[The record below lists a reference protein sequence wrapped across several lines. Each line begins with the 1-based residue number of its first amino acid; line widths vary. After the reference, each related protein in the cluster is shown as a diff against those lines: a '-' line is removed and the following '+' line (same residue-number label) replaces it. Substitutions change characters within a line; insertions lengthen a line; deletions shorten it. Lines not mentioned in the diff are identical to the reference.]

1 MLQSVTVFL
10 FHKLKLLQNT
20 PGVKTFLKSRTETSP
35 IEIQCVETLLPF
47 KIPIWR
53 LFHWDML
60 AIWLLSCMANLERI
74 INILKNM
81 PSCFFMSLRLR
92 IRVLGKIQTR
102 IFESKHRFCVFLVK
116 SQNGSWIHKIHTLGG
131 FFSSNLNQ
139 DFWGRIWK
147 KSFWRVVFWTM
158 VTPFFHYLY
167 IIPFFV
173 IFFVSS

>member
-1 MLQSVTVFL
+1 MQNCYKVWQYPCFIN
-10 FHKLKLLQNT
+10 LKLLQNT

-35 IEIQCVETLLPF
+35 TEIQCVETLLPF

-60 AIWLLSCMANLERI
+60 AIWLLCCMANLERI

-102 IFESKHRFCVFLVK
+102 IFESKHRFFE
-116 SQNGSWIHKIHTLGG
+116 
-131 FFSSNLNQ
+131 
-139 DFWGRIWK
+139 K
-147 KSFWRVVFWTM
+147 KKKQKKQKKQKKKKQ
-158 VTPFFHYLY
+158 
-167 IIPFFV
+167 
-173 IFFVSS
+173 

>member
-1 MLQSVTVFL
+1 M
-10 FHKLKLLQNT
+10 LQNT

-60 AIWLLSCMANLERI
+60 AIWLLCCMANLERI

-92 IRVLGKIQTR
+92 VRVLGKIQTR
-102 IFESKHRFCVFLVK
+102 IFESKHRFCVFWVK
-116 SQNGSWIHKIHTLGG
+116 SQNGSWIHKIRDTLGG
-131 FFSSNLNQ
+131 FFRSNLNQ
-139 DFWGRIWK
+139 YFWGSIWK
-147 KSFWRVVFWTM
+147 KSFWQVVFRTM